1 MRFVPTIVNGIADYV
16 VGAIVLGLP
25 FFYGWTGV
33 PWATLT
39 ALGAIVI
46 ACSLVTDY
54 EGGLIGF
61 LRIRFHLLLDAIF
74 GLAMLLLPSL
84 LVLGHHQDQG
94 ARHPLSRKLVGER
107 R

>member
-1 MRFVPTIVNGIADYV
+1 MRFDPTIVNGIADYV

-61 LRIRFHLLLDAIF
+61 LRIRFICCSTRSLGWRCF
-74 GLAMLLLPSL
+74 YFRRCWSLATTRIRAQGTHSHASL
-84 LVLGHHQDQG
+84 
-94 ARHPLSRKLVGER
+94 
-107 R
+107 